1 LPELET
7 ENPEND
13 TQDLAADIQHT
24 SEQKG
29 KIADIPGFEVIYCI
43 IALIVVLLYKRK

>member
-1 LPELET
+1 MPELET

-13 TQDLAADIQHT
+13 TQDMAADIEHT
-24 SEQKG
+24 SEQKE

-43 IALIVVLLYKRK
+43 IGLIGVLLYKRK